1 MQEIAD
7 RLLATVAGHDRF
19 DLIAA
24 LAYPLPV
31 TVIAE
36 MLGVRSENMHRFE
49 GWSKDIALIVEPILT
64 PVQVEAVRRA
74 T

>member
-1 MQEIAD
+1 
-7 RLLATVAGHDRF
+7 
-19 DLIAA
+19 
-24 LAYPLPV
+24 
-31 TVIAE
+31 
-36 MLGVRSENMHRFE
+36 MLGVRSENMDRFE